1 MSGYNRTAHMG
12 NPQLSFPA
20 VAMRDRTLGSAYVNP
35 TGLVSNDF
43 EIGPDR
49 YGWSRD
55 GNKMAMAKV
64 QSTRT
69 AQNVYDRQPRSVRF
83 GHLVPDGH
91 TSHPYGSTQDMGD
104 NALRFWLNSSYDP
117 RTGAVR
123 GGGSIGA
130 LSTPEG
136 QRYRRKIL
144 DARRDQLIALDAK
157 QDTAPQ
163 LPTTEKD
170 LDEVEGEKIQ
180 IDLEFNQIIDE
191 VDSGI
196 VERGTAGDFNK
207 WARKFATNLPY
218 YNRTDVERL
227 NAYMEGI
234 YETLYRNAQVV
245 ADRNLRGMESQERIE
260 KDTALTT
267 LLRRTTDVL
276 IKLIKEYMK
285 GIDLQLPERILL
297 VKNILRRLGMEGL
310 AKAVVKATPQAY
322 ANDQE
327 DTGDGGAD
335 DQDGGGAE
343 GYAPLLPPPDDEP
356 PVEEGDDAEAPPR
369 QGWEDLPQTQAQI
382 TARARQ
388 IVIDTGVNLN
398 EATARVA
405 RAWSPFTKYTPR
417 PNTDYKAIKR
427 TLVERIKTYKRSLQR
442 EPSVLDMF
450 RGLNVAQGADA
461 GGFPVGFGR
470 PRLVGRR
477 ATGGRS
483 VHHRLAATQE
493 AKAIRRINEASRR

>member
-20 VAMRDRTLGSAYVNP
+20 VAMGRRTLGSAYINP
-35 TGLVSNDF
+35 TAVQSNDF
-43 EIGPDR
+43 EIGPDQ
-49 YGWSRD
+49 YGFTRD
-55 GNKMAMAKV
+55 ANRMAMARV
-64 QSTRT
+64 ASTHT
-69 AQNVYDRQPRSVRF
+69 SQNVYDRQPRSVRF
-83 GHLVPDGH
+83 GKIIPDGH

-104 NALRFWLNSSYDP
+104 PALRFWLNSSYDP
-117 RTGAVR
+117 STGAVR
-123 GGGSIGA
+123 GGGSTGA
-130 LSTPEG
+130 LTTPEG

-144 DARRDQLIALDAK
+144 DARRDQLIALDAQ
-157 QDTAPQ
+157 QDTAPP

-170 LDEVEGEKIQ
+170 LDEVEANKVQ
-180 IDLEFNQIIDE
+180 IDLEFNQILDE

-196 VERGTAGDFNK
+196 VERGTAGDFNQ
-207 WARKFATNLPY
+207 WARKFATTLPY
-218 YNRTDVERL
+218 YNRTDVGRL
-227 NAYMEGI
+227 NGYMEGI

-245 ADRNLRGMESQERIE
+245 ADRTELRRGYGEEVAIE
-260 KDTALTT
+260 KDKALTN
-267 LLRRTTDVL
+267 LLQRTTDTL

-310 AKAVVKATPQAY
+310 AKAVVKATPQAV
-322 ANDQE
+322 ANDAE
-327 DTGDGGAD
+327 DMGDGAGD

-356 PVEEGDDAEAPPR
+356 PVDIGEDQVPR
-369 QGWEDLPQTQAQI
+369 EGWEDLPQTQAQI
-382 TARARQ
+382 SARARQ

-405 RAWSPFTKYTPR
+405 RAWSAFTRYNPR
-417 PNTDYKAIKR
+417 PNTNYKAMKR
-427 TLVERIKTYKRSLQR
+427 TLVERIKAYKRSLGG
-442 EPSVLDMF
+442 EGIDNLF
-450 RGLNVAQGADA
+450 RGLAVNEGVQAE
-461 GGFPVGFGR
+461 GFPVGFGR

>member
-20 VAMRDRTLGSAYVNP
+20 VAMRDRTLGSSYVNP
-35 TGLVSNDF
+35 TGLTQNDF
-43 EIGPDR
+43 EIGPDQ

-55 GNKMAMAKV
+55 GNRMAMARV
-64 QSTRT
+64 ASTRT

-91 TSHPYGSTQDMGD
+91 TSHPYGSTQDMSD
-104 NALRFWLNSSYDP
+104 PALRFWLNSAYDP

-123 GGGSIGA
+123 GGGSTGA
-130 LSTPEG
+130 LTTPEG

-144 DARRDQLIALDAK
+144 DARRDQLIALDAQ

-170 LDEVEGEKIQ
+170 LNEVEGEKIQ
-180 IDLEFNQIIDE
+180 IDLEFNQILDE

-218 YNRTDVERL
+218 YNRTDVGRL

-245 ADRNLRGMESQERIE
+245 ADRTELRRGLGGEVEIARD
-260 KDTALTT
+260 KALTE
-267 LLRRTTDVL
+267 LLQRTTDTL

-310 AKAVVKATPQAY
+310 ARAVVKATPQAV
-322 ANDQE
+322 ANDDE
-327 DTGDGGAD
+327 DMGDGGGD

-356 PVEEGDDAEAPPR
+356 PVDIGEDQVPR
-369 QGWEDLPQTQAQI
+369 EGWEDLPQTQAQI

-388 IVIDTGVNLN
+388 IVIDTGVSLN

-405 RAWSPFTKYTPR
+405 RAWSAFTRYNPR
-417 PNTDYKAIKR
+417 PNTDYKAVKR
-427 TLVERIKTYKRSLQR
+427 TLVERIKTYKRSLQ
-442 EPSVLDMF
+442 PSILDTF
-450 RGLNVAQGADA
+450 RNLPQGAVA
-461 GGFPVGFGR
+461 GEFPVGFGR
-470 PRLVGRR
+470 PNGGRLVGRR

>member
-35 TGLVSNDF
+35 TGVVSNDF
-43 EIGPDR
+43 EIGPDQ
-49 YGWSRD
+49 YGWGR
-55 GNKMAMAKV
+55 NANHMAMARV
-64 QSTRT
+64 QATHTS
-69 AQNVYDRQPRSVRF
+69 QNVYDRQPRSVRF
-83 GHLVPDGH
+83 GHIIPDGH

-104 NALRFWLNSSYDP
+104 NALRFWLNSAYDP
-117 RTGAVR
+117 ATGVVR

-157 QDTAPQ
+157 QDTAPV

-170 LDEVEGEKIQ
+170 LNEVEGEKVQ
-180 IDLEFNQIIDE
+180 IDLEFNQIINE

-207 WARKFATNLPY
+207 WARKFATLLPY

-227 NAYMEGI
+227 NGYMEGI
-234 YETLYRNAQVV
+234 YETLYRNVQVIT
-245 ADRNLRGMESQERIE
+245 DRNLRGMESQAQIE
-260 KDTALTT
+260 KDTTLT
-267 LLRRTTDVL
+267 LLLKKTTDVL

-285 GIDLQLPERILL
+285 GIDLQLPERVLL

-310 AKAVVKATPQAY
+310 ANAVRRADPQAV
-322 ANDQE
+322 ANDGE
-327 DTGDGGAD
+327 DVGDNMGD
-335 DQDGGGAE
+335 DQDGGGAD

-356 PVEEGDDAEAPPR
+356 PVEIGDAQVPR

-382 TARARQ
+382 TTRARQ
-388 IVIDTGVNLN
+388 IVLDTGVNLN

-405 RAWSPFTKYTPR
+405 RAWSPFTRYNPR
-417 PNTDYKAIKR
+417 PNTNYKAVKR
-427 TLVERIKTYKRSLQR
+427 TLVERIKAYKRMVEQEARQQR
-442 EPSVLDMF
+442 VPDMF
-450 RGLNVAQGADA
+450 RGLNLA
-461 GGFPVGFGR
+461 GEEGEFPVGFGR

>member
-1 MSGYNRTAHMG
+1 MG

-20 VAMRDRTLGSAYVNP
+20 VAMRQRSLGSAYVNP
-35 TGLVSNDF
+35 SGLVSNDF
-43 EIGPDR
+43 EIGPDQ

-55 GNKMAMAKV
+55 GNRMAMAKV
-64 QSTRT
+64 QSTKT

-83 GHLVPDGH
+83 GHIIPDGH

-104 NALRFWLNSSYDP
+104 NALRFWLNSAYDP
-117 RTGAVR
+117 ATGVVR

-144 DARRDQLIALDAK
+144 DARRDQLMALDNQ
-157 QDTAPQ
+157 QDTAP
-163 LPTTEKD
+163 LPPTTEKD
-170 LDEVEGEKIQ
+170 LNEVEANKVQ

-207 WARKFATNLPY
+207 WARKFATTLPY
-218 YNRTDVERL
+218 YNNTDVERL

-245 ADRNLRGMESQERIE
+245 ADRIRIRGTYGRENEVE
-260 KDTALTT
+260 KDEALTR
-267 LLRRTTDVL
+267 LLRRTTDTL

-285 GIDLQLPERILL
+285 GINLQLPERILL

-310 AKAVVKATPQAY
+310 SRAVVVATPQAV
-322 ANDQE
+322 ANDEE
-327 DTGDGGAD
+327 DVGDNRGD
-335 DQDGGGAE
+335 DQDGGGAD
-343 GYAPLLPPPDDEP
+343 GYAPFLPPRDDGI
-356 PVEEGDDAEAPPR
+356 PVEIGEEQVPR
-369 QGWEDLPQTQAQI
+369 QGWEDLPQTQLQI
-382 TARARQ
+382 SQRARQ

-405 RAWSPFTKYTPR
+405 RAWTPFTNYTPR
-417 PNTDYKAIKR
+417 PNTDYKAVKR
-427 TLVERIKTYKRSLQR
+427 TLVERIKAYKRSLGG
-442 EPSVLDMF
+442 EGIDNLF
-450 RGLNVAQGADA
+450 RGLALQPPVEGE
-461 GGFPVGFGR
+461 FPVALGEGR
-470 PRLVGRR
+470 PRLVGRQ

>member
-20 VAMRDRTLGSAYVNP
+20 VAMGRRTLGSAYINP
-35 TGLVSNDF
+35 TAVQSNDF
-43 EIGPDR
+43 EIGPDQ

-55 GNKMAMAKV
+55 GNRMAMAKV

-104 NALRFWLNSSYDP
+104 NALRFWLGQHSVN
-117 RTGAVR
+117 GAVR

-130 LSTPEG
+130 LTTPEG

-144 DARRDQLIALDAK
+144 DARRDQLIALDAQ

-180 IDLEFNQIIDE
+180 IDLEFNQILDE

-207 WARKFATNLPY
+207 WAKRFSTNLPY

-245 ADRNLRGMESQERIE
+245 ADRTELRRGMGGEVEIQ
-260 KDTALTT
+260 KDKALTE
-267 LLRRTTDVL
+267 LLRRTTDTL

-285 GIDLQLPERILL
+285 GINLQLPERILL

-310 AKAVVKATPQAY
+310 SRAVVKASPQAV

-327 DTGDGGAD
+327 DMGDGEGD

-356 PVEEGDDAEAPPR
+356 PVEIGDDQVPR
-369 QGWEDLPQTQAQI
+369 EGWEDLPQSAAEI
-382 TARARQ
+382 TARARR
-388 IVIDTGVNLN
+388 IVIDTNASLN
-398 EATARVA
+398 EATNQVA
-405 RAWSPFTKYTPR
+405 RSWSRFTNYTPR
-417 PNTDYKAIKR
+417 PNTDYKMIKR
-427 TLVERIKTYKRSLQR
+427 TLVERIKAFKRRLEAEQG
-442 EPSVLDMF
+442 ENLFAGLEVAG
-450 RGLNVAQGADA
+450 RGR
-461 GGFPVGFGR
+461 GG
-470 PRLVGRR
+470 RLVGRR